1 MAIQIGTNFEYKGES
16 PNFERDQFKTL
27 ELMRS
32 ADERSLDEGHI
43 SYCIETGKHYVL
55 NKNNAIDDKT
65 GKWRLLIENPEN
77 LKPVLDLKADKS
89 ELDTKVDKV
98 EGKSLISNTEIERL
112 KSIANKTMKP
122 ETINVG

>member
-43 SYCIETGKHYVL
+43 SYCIQTGKHYVF
-55 NKNNAIDDKT
+55 NKNNTIDVET
-65 GKWRLLIENPEN
+65 GKWRLLTENPEN
-77 LKPVLDLKADKS
+77 LK
-89 ELDTKVDKV
+89 
-98 EGKSLISNTEIERL
+98 
-112 KSIANKTMKP
+112 
-122 ETINVG
+122 